1 MELFADSVTAN
12 PPLGAAL
19 LRATVQVEEP
29 GAFTLAG
36 VQDKQLSVIA
46 AFRFTDALLLCP
58 FQLAVTVAVWSL
70 LTVPAVA
77 VKVPLLDP
85 ALIVMLA
92 GTLNRPRLLDKAIV
106 AALVAALLSVTV
118 QVELCHVPRIP
129 GVQLNADNCAGATR
143 FKVNVC
149 VTPLALAVITA
160 V

>member
-1 MELFADSVTAN
+1 LELLSDSATAN

-19 LRATVQVEEP
+19 LRVTVQAEAP

-36 VQDKQLSVIA
+36 VQDKPLSVIA

-58 FQLAVTVAVWSL
+58 FQFAVTVAVWSL

-92 GTLNRPRLLDKAIV
+92 GTLNRPRLLDKATV
-106 AALVAALLSVTV
+106 AVLVAALLSVTV
-118 QVELCHVPRIP
+118 QVALCPVPRIP
-129 GVQLNADNCAGATR
+129 GVQLNADNCTGAAR
-143 FKVNVC
+143 FKVDVC
-149 VTPLALAVITA
+149 VTPPALAVITA